1 MKSGI
6 IVDANYFEGV
16 DLDRPSIKHP
26 VFEKMQANAKAMQL
40 QEQDKFLNQFD
51 SDVQE
56 VIKQHNNPKDRERLN
71 TMIRVL
77 FATT

>member
-1 MKSGI
+1 MDKDFDFST
-6 IVDANYFEGV
+6 A
-16 DLDRPSIKHP
+16 KP
-26 VFEKMQANAKAMQL
+26 VSKVPALQKLRKAHQASQ
-40 QEQDKFLNQFD
+40 QDDWVNFFD

-56 VIKQHNNPKDRERLN
+56 VIRQHNNPKDRERLN